1 MSMQDVYEEVYK
13 ELRDYLKSTD
23 DDKNNIIAMTQ
34 RAHEWVQGR
43 CGEFDLTENARGK
56 DLVFNRVR
64 FDFNGYLDHFESSF
78 MSDLSNLSFEL
89 WDGDDDAETP

>member
-1 MSMQDVYEEVYK
+1 MEKYDEYYP
-13 ELRDYLKSTD
+13 ELQNYLKSTD
-23 DDKNNIIAMTQ
+23 DDKNNIIAMLV
-34 RAHEWVQGR
+34 RAHAWVQGR
-43 CGEFDLTENARGK
+43 CGDFELDNARGK

-89 WDGDDDAETP
+89 WDGDDDAETS

>member
-1 MSMQDVYEEVYK
+1 MNKSNYTAVYEE
-13 ELRDYLKSTD
+13 LQGYLKSTD
-23 DDKNNIIAMTQ
+23 EDKDNVLSMLKRSEA
-34 RAHEWVQGR
+34 WVKHR
-43 CGEFDLTENARGK
+43 CGDFDINTHELGK

-89 WDGDDDAETP
+89 WGGDDDAETP